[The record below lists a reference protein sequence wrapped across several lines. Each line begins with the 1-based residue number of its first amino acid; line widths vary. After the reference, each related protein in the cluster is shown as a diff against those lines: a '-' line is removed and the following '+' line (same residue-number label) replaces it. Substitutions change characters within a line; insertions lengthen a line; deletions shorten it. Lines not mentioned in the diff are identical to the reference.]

1 MVILH
6 YNSLL
11 ILILIIIKLLRINS
25 NDEYKP
31 ELLREP
37 YILSSIRADMTKK
50 MSKELLEHFDDIL
63 MSLNEKDYV
72 TSFKTDLKRYINIT
86 VDISINIII
95 TIKSI

>member
-1 MVILH
+1 M
-6 YNSLL
+6 
-11 ILILIIIKLLRINS
+11 LRINS